1 MSGNSYYNTDLAT
14 SRVNISTPS
23 FSIGND
29 LMKAGQV
36 LGESM
41 NYLRGKEIEDYKLK
55 KDAEKIAEDKRRWDT
70 QNTRAESQ
78 EKRSADEYARSI
90 RKENA
95 TNDAIRSV
103 VDPKGYQ
110 ASKMDD

>member
-14 SRVNISTPS
+14 SRVNISTPN

-41 NYLRGKEIEDYKLK
+41 NYLRGKEIEDYKLN
-55 KDAEKIAEDKRRWDT
+55 KDAEKTAEDKRRWDT
-70 QNTRAESQ
+70 QNTRAELQ
-78 EKRSADEYARSI
+78 EKRAADEYERNI
-90 RKENA
+90 REKNV
-95 TNDAIRSV
+95 TNDAL
-103 VDPKGYQ
+103 
-110 ASKMDD
+110 